1 MKCDRYAPLEANDA
15 QAWPK
20 IIAPRA
26 ALGKACK
33 VRTIQRNAFGVGARP
48 FGAGMGI
55 DEVIESEQVLLC
67 LGCEYDLTLHA

>member
-1 MKCDRYAPLEANDA
+1 MKCDRYAPLEANNA

-26 ALGKACK
+26 AFGKVCE

-48 FGAGMGI
+48 FGTGMGF
-55 DEVIESEQVLLC
+55 DEVIESEKVLLR
-67 LGCEYDLTLHA
+67 LGCEYDLTLHS